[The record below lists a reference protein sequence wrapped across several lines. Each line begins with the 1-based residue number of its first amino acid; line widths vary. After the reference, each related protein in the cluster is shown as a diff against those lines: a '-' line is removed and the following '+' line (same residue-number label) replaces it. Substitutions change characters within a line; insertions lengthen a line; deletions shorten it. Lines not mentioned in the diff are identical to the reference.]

1 MSFLDEILFNI
12 ESGKKDSI
20 FYNGKWFCHSILKNK
35 INYYFGFLNHLFSES
50 KAVAVLYG
58 EKTVNN
64 ICLIIALWKLDIPV
78 LLMPV
83 SLKGTEKEKEIVS
96 SIQGSKIH
104 FSGEDLVLSDIRT
117 SSFYEDSMALCL
129 PTSGTTGSPKLIPI
143 YHHSIDTFSSWAGR
157 FLGINSD
164 TTCLSFAPINF
175 DLSLLEIWSTLSL
188 GGKVVLFNEGLIS
201 SREYLVQIIETI
213 SPNLI
218 QGVPILFKHIQKR
231 MKCIKTELQPIWGCR
246 DGALFNK

>member
-1 MSFLDEILFNI
+1 MSFLDETLFNI
-12 ESGKKDSI
+12 ESGKEDSI
-20 FYNGKWFCHSILKNK
+20 LNNGKWFFHSILKNK
-35 INYYFGFLNHLFSES
+35 IDYFFGFLSYLFSES
-50 KAVAVLYG
+50 KAVAVLGG

-83 SLKGTEKEKEIVS
+83 SLKGTEKEKEIIS
-96 SIQGSKIH
+96 SIQRSKIH
-104 FSGEDLVLSDIRT
+104 FSGEGLVLSNQRT
-117 SSFYEDSMALCL
+117 SSFYDDSMALCL

-175 DLSLLEIWSTLSL
+175 GLS
-188 GGKVVLFNEGLIS
+188 
-201 SREYLVQIIETI
+201 
-213 SPNLI
+213 
-218 QGVPILFKHIQKR
+218 
-231 MKCIKTELQPIWGCR
+231 
-246 DGALFNK
+246 